1 MQQSLRQ
8 QAQTKAVRVRYW
20 SRFLAR
26 LTYPRDIPLLLSIIQ
41 RHRFERLPAELWAKL
56 ESVTGFLSPNEA
68 GLLYWAAREWPLAG
82 PVVELGSFGGRST
95 IVFASAGRKV
105 HAVDAWGDV
114 SVPNL
119 ARYNLHSMQAQFQA
133 NIQRAQV
140 ENLITAH
147 RGLTSVVA
155 QQWNTPAALLFVDA
169 GHDYP
174 DVKDDLARW
183 CPFLLPGGLLIM
195 HDVLDA
201 NFLGVTRAATEL
213 LRDGWHVVTSAGSA
227 VAFSRN

>member
-8 QAQTKAVRVRYW
+8 QAQMKAVRVQYW
-20 SRFLAR
+20 GRFLAR
-26 LTYPRDIPLLLSIIQ
+26 ITYPRDLPLLLSAI
-41 RHRFERLPAELWAKL
+41 RHHRFDPLRADLWARV
-56 ESVTGFLSPNEA
+56 ETVSGFLSPTEA
-68 GLLYWAAREWPLAG
+68 GLLYWAASQWPVAG

-95 IVFASAGRKV
+95 IVFASAGREV
-105 HAVDAWGDV
+105 HAVDAWGEV

-119 ARYNLHSMQAQFQA
+119 AHYDLHDMAAQFRA

-140 ENLITAH
+140 EGLVTAH
-147 RGLTSVVA
+147 RGLTSEVA
-155 QQWNTPAALLFVDA
+155 KQWSTPAALLFVDA

-174 DVKDDLARW
+174 VVKDDLGRW

-195 HDVLDA
+195 HDVLNA

-213 LRDGWHVVTSAGSA
+213 LHDGWRVVTSAGSA
-227 VAFSRN
+227 VAFSRD